1 MPGGGISAGNVSK
14 IITELNPVA
23 IHFSGTVK
31 TVVDEDSFFTE
42 TFLAIDEDRV
52 KRILETV
59 NTTIQNNKLNQI
71 QL

>member
-31 TVVDEDSFFTE
+31 TVVDGELLLHRNFPCNRRRSRKEDFGDCKYNHS
-42 TFLAIDEDRV
+42 
-52 KRILETV
+52 K
-59 NTTIQNNKLNQI
+59 
-71 QL
+71 